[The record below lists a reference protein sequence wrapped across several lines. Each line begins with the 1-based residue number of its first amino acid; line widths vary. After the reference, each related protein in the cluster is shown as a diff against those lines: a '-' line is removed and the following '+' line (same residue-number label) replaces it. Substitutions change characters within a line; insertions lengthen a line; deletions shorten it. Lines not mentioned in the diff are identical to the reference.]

1 MEFKKKD
8 IILEDSSDDS
18 IIKKVL
24 SKINTFKNKAKSEV
38 NETRALVRVLTHA
51 IKSYT
56 KNREFDLDEK
66 DKFFIRSQSSDL
78 VKNIILIIVAFIPIP
93 IPLTPFLIIFG
104 KKMGIDFIPKTQE
117 IPDKGKSKKDRQDES
132 KRLDIIITEKQLNVI
147 EERIKKYESRIHK
160 LCLNQ
165 KEYSPFCK
173 LYEMEKTLTDDDKK
187 KLNVAIKVMDNYF
200 RYNNIGLFP
209 VIVDLALKDYNRTVS
224 FLSLISDFINDPDYN
239 DSETK
244 KILQKQKNAKKIAT
258 DVQDLV
264 DMAKELE
271 YTKYEKSFVG
281 GHFKEKPTKL
291 MLNYNC
297 GDDAKERLFTI
308 LTQIK
313 SEDKT
318 LEIVLDGIKNC
329 ITQSLTNGTYYI
341 KADIELNRDLT
352 YDGNVIFKR
361 GESFEVK
368 KMDPFI
374 DSYLSEFFSIFKES
388 AILEYKEGY
397 IDLYNELID
406 ELFLWLNSNKD
417 ADNYLKKVKDKMSG
431 IIYDNNVIVPS
442 EFIEL
447 YWSNKGQRGCDER
460 RLSIRFRINPDFN
473 QITTYTFKNED
484 ELIKHEMNVPYKD
497 KQKVL
502 CKI

>member
-1 MEFKKKD
+1 ME
-8 IILEDSSDDS
+8 ESSDDS

-24 SKINTFKNKAKSEV
+24 SKINTFKIKAKSEV
-38 NETRALVRVLTHA
+38 KETRALVRILTHA
-51 IKSYT
+51 IKSYS
-56 KNREFDLDEK
+56 KKREFDLNEEDK
-66 DKFFIRSQSSDL
+66 DFIRSQSSDL
-78 VKNIILIIVAFIPIP
+78 VKNIVLIIVALIPLP
-93 IPLTPFLIIFG
+93 IPLTPFLVIFG
-104 KKMGIDFIPKTQE
+104 KKIGVDFIPKTQD
-117 IPDKGKSKKDRQDES
+117 IPDKGKPKKDRQNES
-132 KRLDIIITEKQLNVI
+132 KRLEIIITEEQLKVI
-147 EERIKKYESRIHK
+147 EERLKKYESKIHK

-165 KEYSPFCK
+165 KEGGPFCR
-173 LYEMEKTLTDDDKK
+173 LYDLSNELTEDDNK
-187 KLNVAIKVMDNYF
+187 KLNDAIEIMDKYF
-200 RYNNIGLFP
+200 RFNNVGLFP
-209 VIVDLALKDYNRTVS
+209 IIVDLSLKDYNRTVN
-224 FLSLISDFINDPDYN
+224 FLNLISDFISNSEYDET
-239 DSETK
+239 ETK
-244 KILQKQKNAKKIAT
+244 RILQKQKNAKNIVT
-258 DVQDLV
+258 DVQGLV

-271 YTKYEKSFVG
+271 YTSYEKSFVG
-281 GHFKEKPTKL
+281 KHFKPQPTKL
-291 MLNYNC
+291 MLNYRC

-318 LEIVLDGIKNC
+318 LEIVLDGIKKC

-352 YDGNVIFKR
+352 YDGDVIFKR

-397 IDLYNELID
+397 IDLYNQLID

-431 IIYDNNVIVPS
+431 IIYDNNVIIPS

-484 ELIKHEMNVPYKD
+484 ELLKHEMNVPYKD